1 MRRDLV
7 GHSEEGRPIWVLFP
21 GAEAAPLRILMMA
34 RQHGDEH
41 RAQQA
46 VQRYTRAGPSEV
58 DSPVPVAVA
67 VIPEV
72 NPDGTARRT
81 RTNARR
87 VDLNRDHLRLASAE
101 TQTLHRFVRS
111 WRPHLVVDVHGY
123 PPRRGHLLARQLIY
137 CHDVFLDVPTH
148 PAAQHPALG
157 QDGTRLLQPILSAL
171 DAAGYRSARYTRVT
185 ERGRV
190 RHSTPDVVDARNGLA
205 LRYRLPTVLV
215 EGRRRSRGD
224 PPAAKA
230 HVLAGM
236 QRALSLIVRWAQENA
251 ALLTDASRRPADD
264 ESVPVRC
271 VYRRVPSPC
280 TLEFADAHSGRVG
293 AVTLPA
299 RFTPRLE
306 ARCRVS
312 LPRAYAVPRTLHAVL
327 DVLIRHGF
335 ALETSAGNRMEIERY
350 WIEGLTPSKRANRS
364 ARKLSLRV
372 DAEDRPLSD
381 YVLVPVTRDGGPALA
396 VFLEPASKYGLAR
409 FAEMSLPLI
418 PRSAYPVLRVL

>member
-1 MRRDLV
+1 MRRDLI

-215 EGRRRSRGD
+215 EGRRWSRGD

-230 HVLAGM
+230 HVLVGM
-236 QRALSLIVRWAQENA
+236 ERALSLIVRWAQENA
-251 ALLTDASRRPADD
+251 ALLTDASRRPAN

-280 TLEFADAHSGRVG
+280 TLEFANADSGQIG
-293 AVTLPA
+293 AVALPGP
-299 RFTPRLE
+299 FTPQLE
-306 ARCRVS
+306 ARWRVN
-312 LPRAYAVPRTLHAVL
+312 LPRAYAVPRTLHALLEVL
-327 DVLIRHGF
+327 GRHGF
-335 ALETSAGNRMEIERY
+335 ALETSARNRIGIERY
-350 WIEGLTPSKRANRS
+350 WIEGLKPPKRPNGS
-364 ARKLSLRV
+364 PRKLSLRV
-372 DAEDRPLSD
+372 DAEDRPLND
-381 YVLVPVTRDGGPALA
+381 YVLVPVTTDSGAALA

-409 FAEMSLPLI
+409 FPEMSLPLT